1 MKLEEIKA
9 AVLAGRVVHWK
20 SGAYEV
26 MRDGVGQWFIVCR
39 FNGSLSSLT
48 WSDGVTMSEKPE
60 DFFVEEGGAR

>member
-1 MKLEEIKA
+1 MSLEEIKQ

-48 WSDGVTMSEKPE
+48 WADGVTMSEKPE
-60 DFFVEEGGAR
+60 DFFVEEGGVA